1 MCNYKIYLMENIKK
15 EKGTSDTA
23 IAVKRL
29 REKQL
34 NLVFERLTLDE
45 IIRIKSSIDTIIKK
59 QKEAKIKELEEQINK
74 LKSIA

>member
-1 MCNYKIYLMENIKK
+1 MENIKK